1 MEKADFA
8 DCKFFGGLWQVS
20 DSENPE
26 MKSHSGLAPQASDAL
41 NISLREKQGE
51 KFKYLHGPWWLKEIS
66 KKLVEEYKKQ
76 NRHF

>member
-1 MEKADFA
+1 
-8 DCKFFGGLWQVS
+8 
-20 DSENPE
+20 
-26 MKSHSGLAPQASDAL
+26 MKSHLGLAPQASDAL

-51 KFKYLHGPWWLKEIS
+51 KFKYLNGPWWLKEIS